1 MEREQTY
8 KKYEKVTFAGVR
20 TFGLIAL
27 LGFMSAML
35 AQEFANLWMIGVVF
49 VVLAMFIM
57 VSSYVIQK
65 DSKSF
70 GLTTEVGALICFLL

>member
-8 KKYEKVTFAGVR
+8 KKYNKVTFAGVR

-35 AQEFANLWMIGVVF
+35 AQEFANLRMIGVVF
-49 VVLAMFIM
+49 VVLSLF
-57 VSSYVIQK
+57 VLLSSYVSQK
-65 DSKSF
+65 ANKSF
-70 GLTTEVGALICFLL
+70 GITTEVGALICFLL